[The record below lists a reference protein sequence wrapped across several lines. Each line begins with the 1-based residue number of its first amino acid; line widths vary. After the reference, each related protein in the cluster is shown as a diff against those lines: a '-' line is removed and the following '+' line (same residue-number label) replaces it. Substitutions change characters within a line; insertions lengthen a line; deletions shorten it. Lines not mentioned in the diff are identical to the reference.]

1 MDTEEKFKRRMKS
14 DDETY
19 WKLLKDHFNNES
31 GKGYT
36 VQNIELNTF
45 IGKTQIA
52 SVTEA
57 ISKIDAIIDKYG
69 E

>member
-19 WKLLKDHFNNES
+19 WKLLKDHFNNED

>member
-19 WKLLKDHFNNES
+19 WKLLKDHIINED